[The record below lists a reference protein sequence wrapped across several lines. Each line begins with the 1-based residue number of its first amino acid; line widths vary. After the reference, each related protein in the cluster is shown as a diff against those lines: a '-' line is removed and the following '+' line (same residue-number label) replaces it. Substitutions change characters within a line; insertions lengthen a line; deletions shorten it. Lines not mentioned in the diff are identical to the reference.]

1 MSNAPSFASVPKVTS
16 VSFST
21 ANTNR
26 DGTGTIQTGFAAG
39 ASGSMVSRITIT
51 ATGTT
56 TAGMVRVYH
65 FDGASNF
72 VVKEVPVDAITPSAT
87 VEAFRAQIEFNP
99 PFFMP
104 TGDGINFSTHNGE
117 AFVAVVEGGDL

>member
-1 MSNAPSFASVPKVTS
+1 
-16 VSFST
+16 
-21 ANTNR
+21 
-26 DGTGTIQTGFAAG
+26 
-39 ASGSMVSRITIT
+39 MVSRITIT

-72 VVKEVPVDAITPSAT
+72 VMKEVPVDAITPSAT